1 MNGNRSSGDFHIWSE
16 CLNPTSKDEVTARM
30 SICISMYASLSISI
44 YLYWKGREGFFY
56 FERIQFA
63 MGIEPTKKITND
75 MDGKKILRDFQIWS
89 DCLNATSTAKVIP
102 RMARGLSMT
111 VTIYIEKGD

>member
-1 MNGNRSSGDFHIWSE
+1 
-16 CLNPTSKDEVTARM
+16 
-30 SICISMYASLSISI
+30 
-44 YLYWKGREGFFY
+44 
-56 FERIQFA
+56 
-63 MGIEPTKKITND
+63 